1 MKNKMSFSTG
11 TIVICIILGLLI
23 ALQLKSLNIANL
35 QNNYSEKDLST
46 LKDEVMTILEENE
59 TLSDENQ
66 VLSDLISSM
75 GEELAGE
82 DLSLQAII
90 DEKRKAEVFAGLTDV
105 SGTGILIIMDS
116 STEMPIKASAL
127 LLIVNELR
135 SSGALAI
142 CINEDRV
149 VAMTEI
155 RDTGS
160 SDPQIVIN
168 GNSYPA
174 KSQFVVKAIYDQD
187 DINRGV
193 QLVNHVVE
201 QLELP
206 GLVTVS
212 TADSVSIPKLSENSL
227 GNTMNQ

>member
-1 MKNKMSFSTG
+1 MKNRMSFSTG
-11 TIVICIILGLLI
+11 TIVIFIILGLLI
-23 ALQLKSLNIANL
+23 ALQLKSLNLSNL
-35 QNNYSEKDLST
+35 QNNYSKQDLT
-46 LKDEVMTILEENE
+46 KLKEDVMTILLENE
-59 TLSDENQ
+59 TLSEENQ
-66 VLSDLISSM
+66 GLSDLISSM
-75 GEELAGE
+75 GEELAGD

-105 SGTGILIIMDS
+105 SGTGINIVMDA
-116 STEMPIKASAL
+116 STDLPNKASSL

-135 SSGALAI
+135 STGALAI

-160 SDPQIVIN
+160 TDPQIVIN

-174 KSQFVVKAIYDQD
+174 KSQFVIKAIYNQD
-187 DINRGV
+187 DINRGL

-201 QLELP
+201 QLDLE

-212 TADSVSIPKLSENSL
+212 TVESVSIPKLSENSL